1 MDLTKPLRV
10 MIDAFSHE
18 EAKPDLPFHKNDA
31 ISIVSA
37 NENGKKFWSV
47 AVLSS
52 RDRYDFTET
61 IADDPRVKKC
71 SQMLFE
77 TKELIPLSQV
87 FELIEK
93 EQYQW

>member
-1 MDLTKPLRV
+1 
-10 MIDAFSHE
+10 MIDMFSH
-18 EAKPDLPFHKNDA
+18 KQNLPFHANDA

-37 NENGKKFWSV
+37 NENGEKFWSV
-47 AVLSS
+47 AMLAS
-52 RDRYDFTET
+52 RDRHNFTET
-61 IADDPRVKKC
+61 LAGDPRVRKC

-93 EQYQW
+93 E